1 MPSKFI
7 DAEQNITVIHYL
19 RMLRDSFNKRGVV
32 FEREGKNDAAL
43 RLCELHVARLQ
54 MVEELFVSGHSE
66 STKITCDTCDKRTTC
81 RSAYD
86 MYNTNGDCLEDK

>member
-66 STKITCDTCDKRTTC
+66 STTC